1 MKYKDFHIEDFLKD
15 EFFIT
20 WVKQSDEETDH
31 FWKKWLENHPEKRQD
46 VLAASEIIQSI
57 NYKEELD
64 LTDQLYTEMYE
75 NIVSKDEEDVK
86 EKTKTRSI
94 NWGFWK
100 NLAATLIVGGCLF
113 LGYMMINTEVK
124 EEKVPV
130 QMITRTNPAGQKST
144 LILSDGTKVSL
155 NAASSLTF
163 PDRFGDSLREVSLE
177 GEAFFDVTENKNKPF
192 IISTGDNLIKVLGTT
207 FNVKKEEELSVALV
221 SGKVTV
227 EDHRGNK
234 IVLEPKEMV
243 VKDKVG
249 KITKTTFDPFEVIG
263 WKDKY
268 LVFKDDSFGEMK
280 KKLEKWYG
288 VEIQAEGFSQK
299 DWSYSGVYYKE
310 TLENVLEGISITSN
324 FAYKIDRK
332 KVTIYNPK

>member
-20 WVKQSDEETDH
+20 WVKQPDEETDH
-31 FWKKWLENHPEKRQD
+31 FWKRWLENHPEKRQD

-57 NYKEELD
+57 HYKDEMD

-75 NIVSKDEEDVK
+75 NIVSKDSA
-86 EKTKTRSI
+86 EKVKTRSI

-100 NLAATLIVGGCLF
+100 NMAAALLLGACLYLAYIMKPAKKQ
-113 LGYMMINTEVK
+113 K
-124 EEKVPV
+124 EPLAVE
-130 QMITRTNPAGQKST
+130 MITRENPAGQKST
-144 LILSDGTKVSL
+144 ITLSDGTKVHL
-155 NAASSLTF
+155 NAKSSLTF
-163 PDRFGDSLREVSLE
+163 PDRFSDSVRNVSLE

-192 IISTGDNLIKVLGTT
+192 VISTGDNLIKVLGTT
-207 FNVKKEEELSVALV
+207 FNVKKEEGLSVALV
-221 SGKVTV
+221 TGKVSV
-227 EDHRGNK
+227 EDVRGNK

-268 LVFKDDSFGEMK
+268 LVFKDDSFVEMK
-280 KKLEKWYG
+280 RKLEKWYG
-288 VEIQAEGFSQK
+288 VDIQAKGFSQK
-299 DWSYSGVYYKE
+299 DWSYSGVFYKE

-324 FAYKIDRK
+324 FAYKIEKK